1 MLIMLSGASDV
12 PLYQQIVDQIRA
24 KILAGELAPGAAL
37 PSIRQLAANLLT
49 SVITTKRAYQ
59 ELEAGGLI
67 TTRPGLGTFVSEL
80 TPATIEEIRLAEVKA
95 ELQEVLMRAQS
106 LGVSSRVLHDLVA
119 KILEEGMVQ
128 NETKGYKH

>member
-80 TPATIEEIRLAEVKA
+80 TPAAIEEIRLAEVKA

-128 NETKGYKH
+128 E

>member
-80 TPATIEEIRLAEVKA
+80 TPAAIEEIRLAEVKA

-106 LGVSSRVLHDLVA
+106 LGLSSRVLHDLVA

-128 NETKGYKH
+128 E